1 MITFLTD
8 EEVIAINL
16 YVIREFSSGE
26 QAGENFSNLLNPV
39 MNWPKQS
46 AFGEEA
52 YPSIF
57 EKAAELFESLAQNHA
72 FHNANKRTVLLFW
85 DPHSELW
92 KLAIKLWNETWITVV
107 CWVTILFDVDVFFS
121 RLL

>member
-1 MITFLTD
+1 
-8 EEVIAINL
+8 
-16 YVIREFSSGE
+16 
-26 QAGENFSNLLNPV
+26 
-39 MNWPKQS
+39 MNRTKQS

-72 FHNANKRTVLLFW
+72 FHNANKRTALLFG

-107 CWVTILFDVDVFFS
+107 CWVTISFYVDVFFS
-121 RLL
+121 RQL